1 MCASAAPWD
10 GWRVIFSS
18 RETLRRTRR
27 DPRATRRAAFAAPLF
42 SLLDSLFSVFFPS
55 DCRLCRTP
63 LVNISRIPV
72 CRECLAAIEPTRAPQ
87 CVVCGD
93 RLISA
98 SLLRGDGR
106 CTNCC
111 DFEPNFERAVSFG
124 EYEGDLRGL
133 IHLLKYES
141 VTPVAAPLGRMLAQ
155 VMQELLAGQPGS
167 VNPLLI
173 PVPLHPSR
181 RRARGFNQAE
191 LIARA
196 AAKRFSPRLEVA
208 SGILLRQRDTIS
220 QVGLSREERI
230 ENMRDAFRVS
240 DRGRGCIQGR
250 TLMVVDD
257 VMTTGTTLSECARV
271 LKQAGAERVWAVTVA
286 RAFQGAASGQT
297 ADRGEQEAIEAEAV
311 AVTASV

>member
-1 MCASAAPWD
+1 MPAAPWD

-27 DPRATRRAAFAAPLF
+27 DPRATRRAVFAAPLL
-42 SLLDSLFSVFFPS
+42 SLLDSLFTVFFPS
-55 DCRLCRTP
+55 DCRLCHTP
-63 LVNISRIPV
+63 LDNISRIPV
-72 CRECLAAIEPTRAPQ
+72 CRECLAAIEPARAPQ

-106 CTNCC
+106 CTNCR
-111 DFEPNFERAVSFG
+111 DFEPEFERAVSFG
-124 EYEGDLRGL
+124 EYEGGLRGL

-141 VTPVAAPLGRMLAQ
+141 VTPVAGPLGSMLAQ
-155 VMQELLAGQPGS
+155 AIQELHAGRES
-167 VNPLLI
+167 VRPLLI
-173 PVPLHPSR
+173 PVPLHNSR
-181 RRARGFNQAE
+181 RRSRGFNQAE
-191 LIARA
+191 LIAHA
-196 AAKRFSPRLEVA
+196 AAKRMSPRLEVA

-230 ENMRDAFRVS
+230 ENVRDAFRVS
-240 DRGRGCIQGR
+240 DRATLYQGR
-250 TLMVVDD
+250 TLIVVDD

-286 RAFQGAASGQT
+286 RAFQGAASGET